1 MRVYELAKKIG
12 VSSKDLMAL
21 LEKEKI
27 KVSGHM
33 ALLSDED
40 VLRVEKLVSKKDTES
55 ASHTKQKEVRSM
67 QGEQQSRA
75 PKKTGKVVRTV
86 KTNHKSTQSKER
98 APEKRVHATASL
110 KQQKPAHIEPS
121 EPIAIAPKELV
132 LEPMLVSEFAEK
144 MDLPTSEVI
153 LTLLRWGIMSA
164 KSQRLEKDLI
174 SRLAAHYG
182 ATLVEPQK
190 IVSDSALQQHA
201 AYDIREH
208 ALVSR
213 LPVVVVLGHV
223 DHGKTSL
230 LDYIRKTRI
239 AEKEKGG
246 ITQHIGAYE
255 ATTPQGNVIFIDTPG
270 HEAFSKIRQR
280 GSRVA
285 DIAILVIAADDG
297 IMPQTLEA
305 IKHIKNAQIPVVV
318 AVNKIDKVDISRLDV
333 IKRQLAQHDLLPEDW
348 GGQVVV
354 APISAKTG
362 KGIDHLLEMVLL
374 QTQLLDLKAE
384 ENTPYKGYIL
394 ESKMEKGR
402 GAVATVLGKHG
413 TLKIGDY
420 FACGDTT
427 GKITSIVNSR
437 GETLQSVGPSVPVQ
451 VSGFE
456 GQAQVGDFFRALSK
470 DEWRVAKAAPTSAL
484 SQTAQAIAAGAHQY
498 QDEKDAILLLV
509 KTDTNSSREA
519 LVESIEKVARKAPV
533 RISIIGS
540 SIGYVT
546 ESDVELAYTT
556 GARIICLHTKVETKA
571 LVLAQQRGVAIQQF
585 DIIYKLLEYL
595 EQFAESKRAQEFTT
609 QKIGEALV
617 LKVFDI
623 KGVGVIAGCRVTE
636 GKCTKDSSVVVWR
649 GRYKVGEGKIT
660 SLQREKRAVKE
671 VLNGFECG
679 ISVEN
684 FADFAPDDRLEIS
697 ISVPVAPK

>member
-1 MRVYELAKKIG
+1 MRVYELAKKVG

-27 KVSGHM
+27 EASSHM

-40 VLRVEKLVSKKDTES
+40 VLRVEKLVSKKNND
-55 ASHTKQKEVRSM
+55 TKQHTEKKEAHSM
-67 QGEQQSRA
+67 QSEQQNRV
-75 PKKTGKVVRTV
+75 PKKTGSVNRTV
-86 KTNHKSTQSKER
+86 KNNTNKNAQRKGRTPQKNN
-98 APEKRVHATASL
+98 AVQPSL
-110 KQQKPAHIEPS
+110 KQQKPTLVEPA
-121 EPIAIAPKELV
+121 PAVPKELV
-132 LEPMLVSEFAEK
+132 LEPMLISEFAEK
-144 MDLPTSEVI
+144 MSVPISDVI
-153 LTLLRWGIMSA
+153 LVLLRWGIMSA
-164 KSQRLEKDLI
+164 KGQRIEKELV
-174 SRLAAHYG
+174 SRLATHYG
-182 ATLVEPQK
+182 ATLIEPQK
-190 IVSDSALQQHA
+190 KVSDSALQQHA

-208 ALVSR
+208 ALASR

-223 DHGKTSL
+223 DHGKTTL

-239 AEKEKGG
+239 AEREKGG

-255 ATTPQGNVIFIDTPG
+255 AVTPQGNVIFIDTPG

-297 IMPQTLEA
+297 IMPQTIEA

-318 AVNKIDKVDISRLDV
+318 AVNKIDKVDLSRLDV

-362 KGIDHLLEMVLL
+362 KGVDHLLEMVLL

-420 FACGDTT
+420 FVCGDTS
-427 GKITSIVNSR
+427 GKITSIFNSR

-451 VSGFE
+451 ISGFE
-456 GQAQVGDFFRALSK
+456 GQAQVGDFFRAVPK
-470 DEWRVAKAAPTSAL
+470 DEWRDAKSTSL
-484 SQTAQAIAAGAHQY
+484 SPSAQAQAAGAYQY
-498 QDEKDAILLLV
+498 QDQKDTILLLI

-533 RISIIGS
+533 GISIISS

-546 ESDVELAYTT
+546 ESDIELAYTT
-556 GARIICLHTKVETKA
+556 GARIIGLHTKVETKA
-571 LVLAQQRGVAIQQF
+571 LVLAQQRGVVIQQF

-623 KGVGVIAGCRVTE
+623 KGVGVIAGCRITE

-649 GRYKVGEGKIT
+649 GRYKIGEGKIT

-671 VLNGFECG
+671 VANGFECG

-684 FADFAPDDRLEIS
+684 FADFIPDDRLEVF
-697 ISVPVAPK
+697 ISVPVTK